1 MTTMEDR
8 AVELQQ
14 RIQLPR
20 SVRLRLTRNGMT
32 LVPIT
37 QAHWKTQQRIALQ
50 IDERLPGWTAVGEFS
65 VVPPREGYS
74 PEPDVSAVPS
84 DKAPPGASKFAE
96 DLLRFVVEVVSPESE
111 ERDYSTK
118 ADHYALRDIEAYLV
132 VNVLTARWTLLTRPQ
147 DGTYRHTVTG
157 DFGEKIEI
165 PVDDQTLVL
174 DSSQFVRVVRA

>member
-1 MTTMEDR
+1 MTIAEDR
-8 AVELQQ
+8 VVDLEEQ
-14 RIQLPR
+14 IQLPR
-20 SVRLRLTRNGMT
+20 SMRLRLTRNGLT

-37 QAHWKTQQRIALQ
+37 QAHWTTQRRIASQ
-50 IDERLPGWTAVGEFS
+50 IEQSLPGWTAVGEFK

-84 DKAPPGASKFAE
+84 DKVLPRDSKLPE
-96 DLLRFVVEVVSPESE
+96 ELLRFVIEVVSPESA

-118 ADHYALRDIEAYLV
+118 SDHYALRGIEAYLV

-147 DGTYRHTVTG
+147 DGSYRHTVTG

-165 PVDDQTLVL
+165 PVEDQTLVL
-174 DSSQFVRVVRA
+174 DSSQFMRV

>member
-1 MTTMEDR
+1 MTIMEDR
-8 AVELQQ
+8 VVELHEQI
-14 RIQLPR
+14 RLPR
-20 SVRLRLTRNGMT
+20 SMRLRLTRNGLT

-37 QAHWKTQQRIALQ
+37 QAHWTTQRRIASQ
-50 IDERLPGWTAVGEFS
+50 IEERLPGWTAVGEFS

-74 PEPDVSAVPS
+74 PEPDVSAVPT
-84 DKAPPGASKFAE
+84 DKLLPDASKFPE

-118 ADHYALRDIEAYLV
+118 SDHYALRGIEAYLV

-147 DGTYRHTVTG
+147 GGTYRHAVTG

-165 PVDDQTLVL
+165 PVEDQTLVL
-174 DSSQFVRVVRA
+174 DSSQFMRV

>member
-1 MTTMEDR
+1 MTIMEDR
-8 AVELQQ
+8 AVELQE

-20 SVRLRLTRNGMT
+20 SIRLRLTRNGMT

-37 QAHWKTQQRIALQ
+37 QAHLTTQRRILNQ
-50 IDERLPGWTAVGEFS
+50 IEERLPGWTGVGEFG

-84 DKAPPGASKFAE
+84 DKFLDSASKFPE
-96 DLLRFVVEVVSPESE
+96 DLLRFVVEIVSPESE

-118 ADHYALRDIEAYLV
+118 ADHYALRGIEAYLV
-132 VNVLTARWTLLTRPQ
+132 VNVLTGRWTLLTRPE
-147 DGTYRHTVTG
+147 DGSYRHTETG
-157 DFGEKIEI
+157 TFGEKIEI